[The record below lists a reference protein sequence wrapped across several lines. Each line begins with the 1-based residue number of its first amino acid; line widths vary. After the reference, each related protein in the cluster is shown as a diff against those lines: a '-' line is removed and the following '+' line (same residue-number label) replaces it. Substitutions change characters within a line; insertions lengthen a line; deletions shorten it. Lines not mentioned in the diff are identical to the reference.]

1 MSQKTT
7 SFDLAN
13 CRHESTGFKY
23 GCIVNS
29 HVSHFDKS
37 SWKFYV
43 DSLLK
48 WSTIFCAAK
57 PKPTWLLLRKNV
69 FPGQLFPQN
78 FMAKKTIPKKCDFFT
93 GPSDDTLLETTKGKV
108 PMKRSQNKN
117 RVYDVRSKKSLYQFI
132 TRSPPWVLS
141 WPWPFPPPPIFCDN
155 RFSRKSIFRGIC

>member
-1 MSQKTT
+1 MSLIST
-7 SFDLAN
+7 SQVE
-13 CRHESTGFKY
+13 RRS
-23 GCIVNS
+23 
-29 HVSHFDKS
+29 
-37 SWKFYV
+37 FYV

-132 TRSPPWVLS
+132 TRSPPWVVS
-141 WPWPFPPPPIFCDN
+141 WPWPFPPPPFFVTIPETNKSPPKNDG
-155 RFSRKSIFRGIC
+155 FSRKSIFRGIC